1 MLIRF
6 MLQTIVL
13 ALTQI
18 WSNKFRAALTA
29 LGIVIGVSAV
39 LSVIAGLGGM
49 KAGIMGEFESLG
61 AKKVWVWGNVPR
73 SQRGKLDSDD
83 VKMTVA
89 EINAI
94 KEHCPSIETLTPII
108 QASYDVSYGER
119 LVQSVAVT
127 GIGLDWRKVEGRE
140 ITLGRPLSRIDHD
153 ERRPVCLVNKE
164 AIADLNLNNDP
175 SGQSI
180 RIGDSRFQIVGVI
193 ESAQASLFSGN
204 DSNAEILIPFET
216 SLKMNR
222 HHWIWCTASIA
233 SPDLVDEA
241 RQEIRFA
248 LRKLRNLAPEDEDT
262 FNIEILQQAIDQF
275 TGIAAAITAVVGGVV
290 SILMLV
296 AGIGIMNIMLASVSE
311 RTREIGLRKAVG
323 ARPAVI
329 MMQFLAEAVTLC
341 VVGAIVGLI
350 VAQLLV
356 LVVQNMPSWNLDKS
370 TIPFW
375 AVILA
380 VSFSAGS
387 GIVFGMFPAIKA
399 ARMDPIEA
407 LRHE

>member
-6 MLQTIVL
+6 MLQTVVL

-18 WSNKFRAALTA
+18 WTNKFRAALTA
-29 LGIVIGVSAV
+29 LGIVIGVSSV
-39 LSVIAGLGGM
+39 VTVIAAMGGM
-49 KAGIMGEFESLG
+49 REGVMGEFESLG

-73 SQRGKLDSDD
+73 SLRGKMGWDE
-83 VKMTVA
+83 VKMTVE
-89 EINAI
+89 EIEAI
-94 KEHCPSIETLTPII
+94 REHCPSIETLTPII
-108 QASYDVSYGER
+108 QGSMTVNYGDH
-119 LVQSVAVT
+119 LVQGVSVT
-127 GIGLDWRKVEGRE
+127 GIGIDWRKVQNRD
-140 ITLGRPLSRIDHD
+140 ITIGRPLSRIDHD

-164 AIADLNLNNDP
+164 AVEELHLDTDPTGQHIRLNDH
-175 SGQSI
+175 
-180 RIGDSRFQIVGVI
+180 RFLVVGVI
-193 ESAQASLFSGN
+193 ETEQKTIFTGGN
-204 DSNAEILIPFET
+204 TNAEILIPYET
-216 SLKMNR
+216 SLKLNR
-222 HHWIWCTASIA
+222 YGWIWCTASIA
-233 SPDLVDEA
+233 SPELITEA
-241 RQEIRFA
+241 RQEIRFV

-262 FNIEILQQAIDQF
+262 FNIEILQQAIDQVNAL
-275 TGIAAAITAVVGGVV
+275 AAGMTALVGGVV

-341 VVGAIVGLI
+341 VVGAIVGI
-350 VAQLLV
+350 FVGQLMV
-356 LVVQNMPSWNLDKS
+356 LGVQNIPNINLDQS
-370 TIPFW
+370 QIPMW
-375 AVILA
+375 AIVLA

-387 GIVFGMFPAIKA
+387 GIVFGMFPAVKA

>member
-18 WSNKFRAALTA
+18 CSNKFRAALTA

-73 SQRGKLDSDD
+73 SQRGKLDWDE

-89 EINAI
+89 EIDAI

-108 QASYDVSYGER
+108 QASYDASFGER
-119 LVQSVAVT
+119 LVQGVAVT

-164 AIADLNLNNDP
+164 AIADLDLNNDP

-180 RIGDSRFQIVGVI
+180 RIDNNRFQIVGVI

-222 HHWIWCTASIA
+222 EGWIWCTASIA
-233 SPDLVDEA
+233 SPELVDEA
-241 RQEIRFA
+241 RQEIRFT

-341 VVGAIVGLI
+341 VVGAIVGLFI
-350 VAQLLV
+350 AQLLV
-356 LVVQNMPSWNLDKS
+356 LVVQNVPSWNLDKS
-370 TIPFW
+370 AIPFW

-387 GIVFGMFPAIKA
+387 GIVFGMFPAVKA